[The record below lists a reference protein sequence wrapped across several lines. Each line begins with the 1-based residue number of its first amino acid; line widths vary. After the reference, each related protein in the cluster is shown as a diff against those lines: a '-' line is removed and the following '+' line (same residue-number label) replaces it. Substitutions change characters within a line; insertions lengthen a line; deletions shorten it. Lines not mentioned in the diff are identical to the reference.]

1 MFILCAVSKFTILV
15 AGFIFK
21 DEGDLFTCC
30 KCRRFVK
37 KSLEM
42 YLCNVAAGGS
52 SEWIQHQRSRK
63 PGSGLYFGF
72 GRGGK
77 VKEVNKLS
85 DIFKFKPV
93 LCFM

>member
-37 KSLEM
+37 KNLPPDWKCIYVMWQQGAAVSGYNTKEVENLEVGFI
-42 YLCNVAAGGS
+42 LVLVAAG
-52 SEWIQHQRSRK
+52 K
-63 PGSGLYFGF
+63 
-72 GRGGK
+72 
-77 VKEVNKLS
+77 
-85 DIFKFKPV
+85 
-93 LCFM
+93 